1 MKKEINSNGKVK
13 KLFVRNKV
21 AIHIL
26 FICSGGLNWDTI
38 VNWHFKYLLS
48 FNKRSRCSKQRA
60 NFRLSYKKKYPT
72 SVLDLFILL
81 HIMSKQYPK
90 LNYSHISIFSSADVK
105 INISHTKPIC
115 REVCNNNKSA
125 AS

>member
-60 NFRLSYKKKYPT
+60 NFRLSYKKKY
-72 SVLDLFILL
+72 LNLFWTYLFFYML
-81 HIMSKQYPK
+81 WVSNT
-90 LNYSHISIFSSADVK
+90 LS
-105 INISHTKPIC
+105 
-115 REVCNNNKSA
+115 
-125 AS
+125 

>member
-38 VNWHFKYLLS
+38 VNRHFKYLLS
-48 FNKRSRCSKQRA
+48 FKKRSRRSKQRA
-60 NFRLSYKKKYPT
+60 NFRLSYKKST
-72 SVLDLFILL
+72 SVWDLFIIL
-81 HIMSKQYPK
+81 HIMSKQYLK